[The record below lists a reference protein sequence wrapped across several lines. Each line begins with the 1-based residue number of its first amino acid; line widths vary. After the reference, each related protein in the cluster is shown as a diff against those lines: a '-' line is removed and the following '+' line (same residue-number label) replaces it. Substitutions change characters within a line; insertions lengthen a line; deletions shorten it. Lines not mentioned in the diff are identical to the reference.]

1 VKQCS
6 QALNDLLLDYIHGKR
21 TTWYI
26 AELYTFWLKMDLS
39 YNSGYFNS
47 GTILLYTGHDTDLTI
62 GGNKY
67 SHFTIQHGDI
77 NEKRGVETTNTDLTI
92 NYNPN
97 DKIPELGT
105 TWFNALQG
113 GAFDG
118 AYLSIDR
125 LFSPIPWQYNM
136 PNISSDFVLKGRF
149 FGRCDIQE
157 VKLTQA
163 TIDVKSPTDLLNAQ
177 LPRNLIKPSCLNRF
191 CDTMCGLNKKDFAYE
206 IVASSDS
213 SKNSIAIFGD
223 NENYPD
229 GFFDQGT
236 MICTYGDNIGVTR
249 SIKTFKDNKAI
260 PAEPFKIQVSEGDR
274 FTFWKGCAKTMTACE
289 AYKNINNF
297 RGFPFLPCKNVLL

>member
-1 VKQCS
+1 MKQCS
-6 QALNDLLLDYIHGKR
+6 EALTNLLLDYIHGKR

-47 GTILLYTGHDTDLTI
+47 GVILLYTGHDVDLTV

-67 SHFTIQHGDI
+67 THFTIQHGDI
-77 NEKRGVETTNTDLTI
+77 NEKSGVETTNTDLTI
-92 NYNPN
+92 TYNPN
-97 DKIPELGT
+97 DRIKELDT

-125 LFSPIPWQYNM
+125 LFSPIAWQYDM
-136 PNISSDFVLKGRF
+136 PNISSEFVLKSRF

-191 CDTMCGLNKKDFAYE
+191 CDSMCGLNKKDFA
-206 IVASSDS
+206 VSVTAKANS
-213 SKNSIAIFGD
+213 SKNAIIIDEG
-223 NENYPD
+223 YTD
-229 GFFDQGT
+229 GYFSQGT
-236 MICTYGDNIGVTR
+236 MMCTKGDNVGVTR
-249 SIKTFKDNKAI
+249 SIKTFASNTAT
-260 PAEPFKIQVSEGDR
+260 PAEPFKLQVSEGDT
-274 FTFWKGCAKTMTACE
+274 FTFWRGCAKTTTACS
-289 AYKNINNF
+289 AYNNIDNF